1 MFHWW
6 NWRRN
11 NIIILCRLILMKI
24 LPGFTSASWQQLDRS
39 AQKSPALSLWV
50 FHHVI
55 LPIMLGRSSL
65 TCVFRAIF
73 QTFYNFSVFWTNF
86 CLWKDAIFKIS
97 PRPLKDFI
105 WLDNLNFL
113 RFQPITSHFL
123 MFTYLN
129 LIRIEWHLHQFYCC
143 FDHDYFFIF

>member
-11 NIIILCRLILMKI
+11 DIITLRRLMLIKI
-24 LPGFTSASWQQLDRS
+24 LPGFNSACWQQLDHL
-39 AQKSPALSLWV
+39 AQNSPDLTLWV

-55 LPIMLGRSSL
+55 LPIMLRRSTL

-73 QTFYNFSVFWTNF
+73 EAIYNFSVFWTNF
-86 CLWKDAIFKIS
+86 CLRKDAIFKIS
-97 PRPLKDFI
+97 QRPLKDFI

-123 MFTYLN
+123 MCTNLN
-129 LIRIEWHLHQFYCC
+129 LIRIEWHLHQLYYC